1 MTVDRL
7 HGLLLI
13 DKPDG
18 ISSFHVVEQLQ
29 HQLSKRFG
37 KKKKELPKIGHGGT
51 LDPFA
56 TGLLVLCIGDG
67 VKLSRYLLDSKK
79 TYEAEIRFGATT
91 ASGDLTDPVSE
102 KTDRLPASREELE
115 RAAQEF
121 TKAPYLQTPPMYSA
135 KKVDGKPLYELARQG
150 IEIER
155 KPKACTVY
163 SVQVRSYSDGV
174 AKIACDVSSGT
185 YIRTFAQDLAK
196 KLGSLAYL
204 TALRRTASGPFL
216 LEKAAKMS
224 DFESVADWTT
234 LPAFV
239 EFDRVLDH
247 FPRIAVTEKEKL
259 SLHQGKQE
267 ILTSILMRA
276 PSDPAQLTRIV
287 LHLGAELVAV
297 AVRDDSEWGLE
308 RVFTRSPSSAF
319 SPSA

>member
-1 MTVDRL
+1 MDRL

-29 HQLSKRFG
+29 HRLCKRFG

-79 TYEAEIRFGATT
+79 TYDAEIRFGATT
-91 ASGDLTDPVSE
+91 ASGDLTDPVTE
-102 KTDRLPASREELE
+102 KTDRIPASRDEID

-121 TKAPYLQTPPMYSA
+121 TKTPYLQTPPMYSA

-155 KPKACTVY
+155 KPKACTVHA
-163 SVQVRSYSDGV
+163 VGVLSYENEV
-174 AKIACDVSSGT
+174 AKISCDVSSGT

-196 KLGSLAYL
+196 KLGSLGYL
-204 TALRRTASGPFL
+204 AALRRTASGPFL
-216 LEKAAKMS
+216 LSKAAKMS
-224 DFESVADWTT
+224 DFESTSDWTT

-239 EFDRVLDH
+239 DFDRVLDH
-247 FPRIAVTEKEKL
+247 FPRIEVTAKERL

-267 ILTSILMRA
+267 ILATILQRA
-276 PSDPAQLTRIV
+276 PSDPLLLARIV
-287 LHLGAELVAV
+287 LHLGSELVAV
-297 AVRDDSEWGLE
+297 AVRDESEWGLE
-308 RVFTRSPSSAF
+308 RVFTRTAV
-319 SPSA
+319 